1 MRVTWVQPEDVLR
14 HELIQSAVEGKPVDQ
29 VAARWTAAGG
39 RLGTPERGASPEV
52 ATPTQRR
59 LARALIDQLDAM
71 PAPRNDDEPTDFDAI
86 RDSWSPPPR
95 LPPVT
100 VATLTDRIR
109 GAWLGRA
116 VGCLLGKPV
125 EGVGRA
131 GIREI
136 LEATGRWPLA
146 DWFTARGLPEAVAAR
161 HPWNRASR
169 TTSLAENIHGMPE
182 DDDLNYTMLAL
193 AIVEEQGRAFTTDD
207 VAERWLKEL
216 PGLRLFTAER
226 AVYRNL
232 LDGIDPVDAAATR
245 NPYREWIGAQ
255 IRTDL
260 YGWICPGDPHAA
272 AEFAWRDARL
282 SHVRNGVYGALFV
295 AAMAAAACVAKDIET
310 VITAGLSVVPPRSR
324 LARSI
329 GHALDLARR
338 ALPHEEALDQLY
350 AAHDGLHWVH
360 VLNNAAVVAFAL
372 AANGG
377 DFSCSICGAV
387 SAGWDT
393 DSNGATVGGIVG
405 ALAGAAALPDRW
417 TQPLEGRIASSLR
430 GFDGAA
436 FDALAARTLAL
447 VRPPVPHAHADR
459 S

>member
-14 HELIQSAVEGKPVDQ
+14 HELIQSEAEGKAVSD
-29 VAARWTAAGG
+29 VAARWAAAGG
-39 RLGTPERGASPEV
+39 LLGPPQGGASAAA
-52 ATPTQRR
+52 ATPAQRA
-59 LARALIDQLDAM
+59 LARDLVDELDAM
-71 PAPRNDDEPTDFDAI
+71 PSSGTEEEPTDLDAI
-86 RDSWSPPPR
+86 RASWSAPPR
-95 LPPVT
+95 LGSVSR
-100 VATLTDRIR
+100 AALADRIR

-136 LEATGRWPLA
+136 LRAAGRWPLA
-146 DWFTARGLPEAVAAR
+146 DWFTARGLPEEVASR

-169 TTSLAENIHGMPE
+169 ATSLAENIDGMPE

-193 AIVEEQGRAFTTDD
+193 ALIEERGRGFTTDD
-207 VAERWLKEL
+207 VAEKWLKEL
-216 PGLRLFTAER
+216 PGLRVFTAER

-232 LDGIDPVDAAATR
+232 LDGIDPCDAAVTR

-255 IRTDL
+255 IRADL
-260 YGWICPGDPHAA
+260 YGWVCPGDPRAA
-272 AEFAWRDARL
+272 AELAWRDARL
-282 SHVRNGVYGALFV
+282 SHVRNGVYGAMFV
-295 AAMAAAACVAKDIET
+295 AAMAAAACVGDDIDT
-310 VITAGLSVVPPRSR
+310 VIAAGLSVVPPRSR
-324 LARSI
+324 LARAVAL
-329 GHALDLARR
+329 ALDLARR
-338 ALPHEEALDQLY
+338 EVPHEDAIDQLY

-360 VLNNAAVVAFAL
+360 VLNNAAAVAL
-372 AANGG
+372 ALAGSGG
-377 DFSCSICGAV
+377 DFSRSICAVV

-417 TQPLEGRIASSLR
+417 TRPLKGRIASSLR
-430 GFDGAA
+430 GFDGAT

-447 VRPPVPHAHADR
+447 VDRP
-459 S
+459 

>member
-14 HELIQSAVEGKPVDQ
+14 HELIQSAVEGRSVEA

-39 RLGTPERGASPEV
+39 RLGAPDRGASAET
-52 ATPTQRR
+52 ATPAQRR
-59 LARALIDQLDAM
+59 LARTLIDELDAM
-71 PAPRNDDEPTDFDAI
+71 PSPGSDDEPTEFDAI
-86 RDSWSPPPR
+86 RASWSPPPA
-95 LPPVT
+95 LPT
-100 VATLTDRIR
+100 VSRAALEDRIR

-136 LEATGRWPLA
+136 LKAAGRWPLA
-146 DWFTARGLPEAVAAR
+146 DWFTARGLPEAIAAR

-169 TTSLAENIHGMPE
+169 TTSLAENIDGMPE

-193 AIVEEQGRAFTTDD
+193 ALIEERGRAFTTDD
-207 VAERWLKEL
+207 VADRWLKDL
-216 PGLRLFTAER
+216 PGLRVFTAER

-232 LDGIDPVDAAATR
+232 LDGIEPVDAATVR

-260 YGWICPGDPHAA
+260 YGWVCPGDPHAA
-272 AEFAWRDARL
+272 AELAWRDARL
-282 SHVRNGVYGALFV
+282 SHTRNGVYGALFV
-295 AAMAAAACVAKDIET
+295 AAMAAAACVAKDIEI
-310 VITAGLSVVPPRSR
+310 VIAAGLSVVPPRSR

-329 GHALDLARR
+329 GLGLDLARR
-338 ALPHEEALDQLY
+338 AVPYDEAIDQLY

-360 VLNNAAVVAFAL
+360 VLNNAAVVAYTL

-377 DFSCSICGAV
+377 DFSRSICAAV
-387 SAGWDT
+387 AAGWDT

-417 TQPLEGRIASSLR
+417 TSPLKGRIASSLR
-430 GFDGAA
+430 GFDGGT
-436 FDALAARTLAL
+436 FDTLAARTLAL
-447 VRPPVPHAHADR
+447 VARR
-459 S
+459 

>member
-14 HELIQSAVEGKPVDQ
+14 HELIQSAVEGRSVEP

-39 RLGTPERGASPEV
+39 RLGLPERGASAEA
-52 ATPTQRR
+52 ATPAQRR
-59 LARALIDQLDAM
+59 LARELVDELDAM
-71 PAPRNDDEPTDFDAI
+71 PMPDSDDEPTEFNAI
-86 RDSWSPPPR
+86 RASWSSPPALPR
-95 LPPVT
+95 VSRAAL
-100 VATLTDRIR
+100 ADRIR

-116 VGCLLGKPV
+116 AGCLLGKPV

-136 LEATGRWPLA
+136 LQATGRWPLA
-146 DWFTARGLPEAVAAR
+146 DWFTARGLPETVAAR

-169 TTSLAENIHGMPE
+169 TTSLAENIDGMPE

-193 AIVEEQGRAFTTDD
+193 ALVEESRAFTTDD
-207 VAERWLKEL
+207 VADRWLKEL
-216 PGLRLFTAER
+216 PGLRVFTAER

-232 LDGIDPVDAAATR
+232 LDGIDPLEAATVR

-260 YGWICPGDPHAA
+260 YGWACPGDPRAA
-272 AEFAWRDARL
+272 AELAWRDARL
-282 SHVRNGVYGALFV
+282 SHTRNGVYGALFV
-295 AAMAAAACVAKDIET
+295 AGMAAAACVASDVAS
-310 VITAGLSVVPPRSR
+310 VIAAGLSVIPPRSR

-329 GHALDLARR
+329 GLGLDLARR
-338 ALPHEEALDQLY
+338 AVPYEDAIDQLY

-360 VLNNAAVVAFAL
+360 VLNNAAVVAYAL
-372 AANGG
+372 AANGA
-377 DFSCSICGAV
+377 DFSRSICAAV
-387 SAGWDT
+387 AAGWDT

-405 ALAGAAALPDRW
+405 ALIGGAALPDTW
-417 TQPLEGRIASSLR
+417 TRPLKGRIASSLR
-430 GFDGAA
+430 GFDGAT

-447 VRPPVPHAHADR
+447 VAPA
-459 S
+459 

>member
-14 HELIQSAVEGKPVDQ
+14 HELIQSAVEGRSVAA

-39 RLGTPERGASPEV
+39 RLGAPERGASAET
-52 ATPTQRR
+52 ATPAQRR
-59 LARALIDQLDAM
+59 LARTLIDELDAM
-71 PAPRNDDEPTDFDAI
+71 PSPGSDDEPTEFDAI
-86 RDSWSPPPR
+86 RASWSPPPA
-95 LPPVT
+95 LPT
-100 VATLTDRIR
+100 VSRAALEDRIR

-136 LEATGRWPLA
+136 LKAAGRWPLA
-146 DWFTARGLPEAVAAR
+146 DWFTARGLPEAIAAR

-169 TTSLAENIHGMPE
+169 TTSLAENIDGMPE

-193 AIVEEQGRAFTTDD
+193 ALIEERGRAFTTDD
-207 VAERWLKEL
+207 VADRWLKDL
-216 PGLRLFTAER
+216 PGLRVFTAER

-232 LDGIDPVDAAATR
+232 LDGIEPVDAATVR

-260 YGWICPGDPHAA
+260 YGWVCPGDPHAA
-272 AEFAWRDARL
+272 AELAWRDARL
-282 SHVRNGVYGALFV
+282 SHTRNGVYGALFV
-295 AAMAAAACVAKDIET
+295 AAMAAAACVAKDIEI
-310 VITAGLSVVPPRSR
+310 VIAAGLSVVPPRSR

-329 GHALDLARR
+329 GLGLDLARR
-338 ALPHEEALDQLY
+338 AVPYDEAIDQLY

-360 VLNNAAVVAFAL
+360 VLNNAAVVAYTL

-377 DFSCSICGAV
+377 DFSRSICAAV
-387 SAGWDT
+387 AAGWDT
-393 DSNGATVGGIVG
+393 DSNGATVGGVVG
-405 ALAGAAALPDRW
+405 AMRGASALPARW
-417 TQPLEGRIASSLR
+417 IAPLRGGIASSLR
-430 GFDGAA
+430 GFDGAT
-436 FDALAARTLAL
+436 FDALAVRTLVL
-447 VRPPVPHAHADR
+447 ADR
-459 S
+459 P

>member
-14 HELIQSAVEGKPVDQ
+14 HELIQSAVEGKPIER
-29 VAARWTAAGG
+29 VAARWAAAGG
-39 RLGTPERGASPEV
+39 RLGAPERGTSPEA
-52 ATPTQRR
+52 ATAAQRR
-59 LARALIDQLDAM
+59 LARSLIDELDAI
-71 PAPRNDDEPTDFDAI
+71 PSPKTADEPTEFEAI
-86 RDSWSPPPR
+86 RESWSAPPP
-95 LPPVT
+95 LPSVSR
-100 VATLTDRIR
+100 AALADRIR

-136 LEATGRWPLA
+136 LQATGRWPLA

-169 TTSLAENIHGMPE
+169 TTSLAENIAGMPE

-193 AIVEEQGRAFTTDD
+193 ALVEERGHAFTTDD
-207 VAERWLKEL
+207 VAERWLREL
-216 PGLRLFTAER
+216 PGLRVFTAER

-232 LDGIDPVDAAATR
+232 LDGIDPIDAATVR

-260 YGWICPGDPHAA
+260 YGWVCAGDPHAA
-272 AEFAWRDARL
+272 AELAWRDARL
-282 SHVRNGVYGALFV
+282 SHVRSGAYGALFV
-295 AAMAAAACVAKDIET
+295 AAMAAAACVANDVES
-310 VITAGLSVVPPRSR
+310 VIAAGRSVVPPRSR

-329 GHALDLARR
+329 ELGLGLGRR
-338 ALPHEEALDQLY
+338 AVPYEEAVDQLY
-350 AAHDGLHWVH
+350 AAHEGLHWVH
-360 VLNNAAVVAFAL
+360 ALNNTAVVALAL
-372 AANGG
+372 AESGR
-377 DFSCSICGAV
+377 DFSRAICAAV

-405 ALAGAAALPDRW
+405 ALAGASALPDRW
-417 TQPLEGRIASSLR
+417 TRPLGGRVASSLR
-430 GFDGAA
+430 GFDGAT
-436 FDALAARTLAL
+436 FDALAARTFAL
-447 VRPPVPHAHADR
+447 VGRT
-459 S
+459 

>member
-14 HELIQSAVEGKPVDQ
+14 HELIQSAVEGRSVEQ

-39 RLGTPERGASPEV
+39 RLGVPERGASAEA
-52 ATPTQRR
+52 ATPEQRR
-59 LARALIDQLDAM
+59 LARALIDELDAM
-71 PAPRNDDEPTDFDAI
+71 PMPHSDDEPTEFDAI
-86 RDSWSPPPR
+86 RATWSSPPALPR
-95 LPPVT
+95 VSRAAL
-100 VATLTDRIR
+100 ADRIR

-116 VGCLLGKPV
+116 AGCLLGKPV

-136 LEATGRWPLA
+136 LQATGRWPLA
-146 DWFTARGLPEAVAAR
+146 DWFTASRLPETVAAR

-169 TTSLAENIHGMPE
+169 TTSLAENIDGMPE

-193 AIVEEQGRAFTTDD
+193 ALVEKSRAFTTED
-207 VAERWLKEL
+207 VADRWLKEL
-216 PGLRLFTAER
+216 PGLRVFTAER

-232 LDGIDPVDAAATR
+232 LDGIDPVEAAMVR

-260 YGWICPGDPHAA
+260 YGWACPGEPRAA
-272 AEFAWRDARL
+272 AELAWRDARL
-282 SHVRNGVYGALFV
+282 SHTRNGVYGALFV

-310 VITAGLSVVPPRSR
+310 VIAAGLSVVPPRSR

-338 ALPHEEALDQLY
+338 AVPYEDAIDQLY
-350 AAHDGLHWVH
+350 AAHEGLHWVH
-360 VLNNAAVVAFAL
+360 VLNNAAVVAYAL

-377 DFSCSICGAV
+377 DFSRSICAAV
-387 SAGWDT
+387 AAGWDT

-405 ALAGAAALPDRW
+405 ALTGAAALPDTW
-417 TQPLEGRIASSLR
+417 TRPLKGRIASSLR
-430 GFDGAA
+430 GFDGAT

-447 VRPPVPHAHADR
+447 VERP
-459 S
+459 